1 MKGSGFGLITVS
13 NLTKKYGKKLA
24 VDNISF
30 TVNEGEIVG
39 FLGPNGAGK
48 TTTMNIL
55 TGYLSMSSGTA
66 SVNGHDI
73 LEEPNKVKKLIGY
86 LPEHPPLYSDMT
98 VDSYLNFVFNLKKC
112 KGINRKEHIDAICER
127 VKITHVRKR
136 IISHLSKGYQQRV
149 GLAQALIGDPPVLIL
164 DEPTV
169 GLDPRQIIDIRNLI
183 GELGKQRTIILS
195 SHILPEVQAICDRIL
210 VINNGHIVADD
221 SAKNLTA
228 SNSSFSVTIAGTE
241 GAVIQALRGI
251 NGIISVK
258 RISQPEPGTFEY
270 AIEAEKDADIR
281 KDIFNVCVALNT
293 PLIDMHTRNA
303 SLEDVFI
310 NLTGGKRRDGAA
322 RPKRS
327 MRKKED
333 NQ

>member
-1 MKGSGFGLITVS
+1 MITVS
-13 NLTKKYGKKLA
+13 NLTKRYGKKLA

-30 TVNEGEIVG
+30 TINEGEIVG

-55 TGYLSMSSGTA
+55 TGYLSMTSGTA
-66 SVNGHDI
+66 SINGFDI
-73 LEEPNKVKKLIGY
+73 LEEPNKAKRLIGY

-98 VDSYLNFVFNLKKC
+98 VDAYLNFVFKLKKC
-112 KGINRKEHIDAICER
+112 KGFKRSEHIDAICEK

-169 GLDPRQIIDIRNLI
+169 GLDPRQIIDIRTLI

-228 SNSSFSVTIAGTE
+228 SNSSFSVTIAGNE
-241 GAVIQALRGI
+241 GAVIQGLRGI

-258 RISQPEPGTFEY
+258 RVSQPESGTFEY
-270 AIEAEKDADIR
+270 EIEAEKEADIR
-281 KDIFNVCVALNT
+281 KDVFNVCVSLGT
-293 PLIDMHTRNA
+293 PLIDMHTRNT

-310 NLTGGKRRDGAA
+310 NLTGGKRKAGSAKA
-322 RPKRS
+322 KRS
-327 MRKKED
+327 VRRKEETL
-333 NQ
+333 